1 MADLLA
7 CRLTETVPFTHYERG
22 GEGDIF
28 GLLSKEEVR
37 SRDMG
42 LCLLAWQAGLCIL
55 KRRSL
60 CILTRL
66 SLH

>member
-1 MADLLA
+1 MADLPA
-7 CRLTETVPFTHYERG
+7 CRLTETVPFTHYG
-22 GEGDIF
+22 GDIF

-55 KRRSL
+55 KRRSP